1 MTAYQRG
8 DYFEKKCAA
17 ALTGDGYVC
26 WQTRGSKTPVDIVA
40 LKPTQVL
47 LVQCKGGDKPISGA
61 GWNALFELAYRLQG
75 EAILADRD
83 GTGIRWRRIVGWHA
97 DRSQTWPCTPWTPD
111 EAAP

>member
-1 MTAYQRG
+1 
-8 DYFEKKCAA
+8 
-17 ALTGDGYVC
+17 
-26 WQTRGSKTPVDIVA
+26 VDIVA